1 MPPPPAPPATGAVQ
15 QIPAPT
21 AEVKAKPDDP
31 IEVAHQLLIHQNN
44 LANLRQQAAD
54 SGKIVPRYVIK
65 GIDYELENIR
75 ALEGRLREVNPPL
88 QIKLKRFP
96 DSNESGGE
104 ERAFRKLP
112 VLLGRSNICDW
123 KLDNGQISQFHARLI
138 QVGDQVGM
146 EDLGSTNG
154 GAIIRNGA
162 LVHRFQP
169 RMGGDQLEHEVLPV
183 QKGDL
188 LYVATTRITVEDLG
202 ENLVAPGESGQSRI
216 SAGQTTEPLDRPS
229 PPPSPAPGGPRG

>member
-1 MPPPPAPPATGAVQ
+1 MQPAAQ
-15 QIPAPT
+15 PT
-21 AEVKAKPDDP
+21 AQGKPEDP
-31 IEVAHQLLIHQNN
+31 IELAHELLLHQNN

-54 SGKIVPRYVIK
+54 SGKIVPRYVTA
-65 GIDYELENIR
+65 GIDHELERIR
-75 ALEGRLREVNPPL
+75 EVEARLRKINPPL

-104 ERAFRKLP
+104 ERVFRKLP
-112 VLLGRSNICDW
+112 VLMGRSNICDW
-123 KLDNGQISQFHARLI
+123 KLDNGQISQFHARLV
-138 QVGDQVGM
+138 QVGDRIGM

-154 GAIIRNGA
+154 GAIIRNGE

-169 RMGGDQLEHEVLPV
+169 RMGGDPMEFEVLPV

-202 ENLVAPGESGQSRI
+202 EELVAPGSSGQSRI
-216 SAGQTTEPLDRPS
+216 SVGQTTEPLDS
-229 PPPSPAPGGPRG
+229 PPPPPGAPRG